1 MYTPV
6 SPKLMDKMNKVM
18 ATVAYIQ
25 KDKRNSGQGYNYASE
40 AAIKGAF
47 HKAFTEN
54 GIQFYFSVEGVNIE
68 KRTLEGQ
75 KGPREVLEAVVKCTY
90 RFIDIESG
98 EYLEGYAVGVGQD
111 NGDKAVYK
119 AITGALK
126 YAITSNFLVETG
138 DGEDPENDEKTD
150 AVSISMKN
158 DPKAVD
164 GIIPQ
169 PGKPTCMTCQTPLTE
184 KVATFSF
191 DRFGMLY
198 CFDHQPKKGD
208 A

>member
-138 DGEDPENDEKTD
+138 DGEDPENDEKDFVKTVETVFAKEATKD
-150 AVSISMKN
+150 GQCSDCNVAIS
-158 DPKAVD
+158 
-164 GIIPQ
+164 
-169 PGKPTCMTCQTPLTE
+169 E
-184 KVATFSF
+184 KVADFSIG
-191 DRFGMLY
+191 RYKTAL
-198 CFDHQPKKGD
+198 CFDCQKKH

>member
-138 DGEDPENDEKTD
+138 DDAEDEPETPPPAKPATPAKPIEKTE
-150 AVSISMKN
+150 
-158 DPKAVD
+158 
-164 GIIPQ
+164 
-169 PGKPTCMTCQTPLTE
+169 PGSPTCMTCQTPLTE